1 METLRSFVVLFVL
14 SVFMALMASSEAY
27 FFYVG
32 GRDGWVLNPSESYS
46 HWAERNRFQVND
58 SLVFKYKK
66 GEDSVLV
73 VREED
78 FDKCNVSNPVER
90 RDTGSSVFT
99 FDRSGPFFFI
109 SGVEEKCLK
118 GEKLVVVVL
127 AVRSKSPVTPA
138 PTSPSP
144 ASPVSPGSSPSPASP
159 VSPGSSPSP
168 ASPVSPAP
176 SHSPVSPVSPV
187 SPTPAPAPS
196 KSSPVSPTPSP
207 APSKSSPVSP
217 TPAPAP
223 SKRSP
228 VSPTPSPAPS
238 KSSPVSPTP
247 SPPPSNSSSPASSP
261 SPSSPPPTSTI
272 SAPSPSAGASPG
284 PSPDSSSS
292 VLIVPEIGFGVLFA
306 VLGGGLLL

>member
-32 GRDGWVLNPSESYS
+32 GIDGWVLNPSESYS

-144 ASPVSPGSSPSPASP
+144 ASPVSPGSSPSP
-159 VSPGSSPSP
+159 VSR
-168 ASPVSPAP
+168 AP
-176 SHSPVSPVSPV
+176 SHSPVSPVSPTPSPAPSKSSPVSPTPSPAPSKSSPV

-217 TPAPAP
+217 TP
-223 SKRSP
+223 SH
-228 VSPTPSPAPS
+228 
-238 KSSPVSPTP
+238 
-247 SPPPSNSSSPASSP
+247 PPSNSSSPASSP